1 MKLQADPTLKYVL
14 PDAGYTL
21 TSKELEIDSPYN
33 TYKYRGLPPTPICNP
48 SVKSIEAVI
57 HPAKTDFLYFV
68 AKGDGTHLFA
78 RTYEEHLK
86 NIRKVMP

>member
-1 MKLQADPTLKYVL
+1 
-14 PDAGYTL
+14 
-21 TSKELEIDSPYN
+21 
-33 TYKYRGLPPTPICNP
+33 
-48 SVKSIEAVI
+48 IEAVI